1 MKEKIEK
8 LFQDYP
14 KMKAELERLNI
25 EIRDFQGITP
35 EEAIESMHFAQPEG
49 ERVQKSDVSDSTG
62 RIALSYRAHTE
73 HINREWLG
81 HLIQKRALLTDELR
95 VFESSIRTLNP
106 LYAAIVEDMVLGQM
120 RWDDLEQKYH
130 VCRMS
135 LSRYRKRAVAEMAAL
150 YTELDKDMA
159 DYLLD

>member
-49 ERVQKSDVSDSTG
+49 ERVQKSDISDSTG
-62 RIALSYRAHTE
+62 RIALSFRERTE
-73 HINREWLG
+73 RINREWLG
-81 HLIQKRALLTDELR
+81 HLIQKRALISDELR
-95 VFESSIRTLNP
+95 FFEVALRTLNP
-106 LYAAIVEDMVLGQM
+106 LYAAIMVDMVVGQM
-120 RWDDLEQKYH
+120 RWDDLMRKYH
-130 VCRMS
+130 VGRTS
-135 LSRYRKRAVAEMAAL
+135 IARYRRRAVAELDAL
-150 YTELDKDMA
+150 YTERNQDVA
-159 DYLLD
+159 DFLLD